1 MSLDKAWFGGAVE
14 KFFSSPAFKLH
25 RRDAKDTSVEAA
37 KSIVPSLPNI
47 ESLVFEYATMRGK
60 QGFTDDQMNE
70 HFQTHKSTYRARRS
84 SLVEK
89 GLIEDSGMRVK
100 GPNGRNMTVWR
111 IV

>member
-1 MSLDKAWFGGAVE
+1 MIDL
-14 KFFSSPAFKLH
+14 FKLF
-25 RRDAKDTSVEAA
+25 RKDAKDTSVEAA
-37 KSIVPSLPNI
+37 KSIMLALPNI
-47 ESLVFEYATMRGK
+47 EAAVYEYAAMRGTK
-60 QGFTDDQMNE
+60 GFTDDQMNE

-89 GLIEDSGMRVK
+89 GLIEDSGVCVK